1 MEVRHGGRDES
12 KRTQSAAQ
20 CLRSGERASDQQS
33 HAGWFGDGRRVGW
46 VVCCDDEL
54 VLGAV
59 DIVSEVEL
67 SKDERWSSIGSCE
80 KLSTVEDQGGGIGL
94 DLKSTAVGAVVEGQR

>member
-1 MEVRHGGRDES
+1 MNQRERNLRRS
-12 KRTQSAAQ
+12 

-59 DIVSEVEL
+59 DIVREVEL
-67 SKDERWSSIGSCE
+67 SKDERGAA
-80 KLSTVEDQGGGIGL
+80 LVPV
-94 DLKSTAVGAVVEGQR
+94 KS